1 MANIDNTV
9 LTSDN
14 AERFDEITKNLNF
27 KGTRSIDRSPGEI
40 FVRTSWGVP
49 HEEIKEL
56 SAKHPDMIFHA
67 IHSFEF
73 NTWDTEYHVDY
84 TAGEDEVVNA
94 VPGYM
99 WPVQEQLEKEV
110 PCYKELLD
118 KVIEVFKRVD
128 IVVDDPNGGG
138 KCIEWCD
145 AEVAVTVEHEGYR
158 MRAKKNLSQIEEIK
172 CYRARET
179 KTVEWDAVI
188 GTAGDFPF

>member
-1 MANIDNTV
+1 MANVDNIM

-14 AERFDEITKNLNF
+14 SERFDEITKEFKF
-27 KGTRSIDRSPGEI
+27 KGERSIEREPGKI
-40 FVRTSWGVP
+40 FVRTIWGIP
-49 HEEIKEL
+49 RDEIKEL
-56 SAKHPDMIFHA
+56 SKKHPDMTFYA
-67 IHSFEF
+67 EHSFECSM
-73 NTWDTEYHVDY
+73 WDTIYHVNY
-84 TAGEDEVVNA
+84 TAGKDEVVDA
-94 VPGYM
+94 EPSYM
-99 WPVQEQLEKEV
+99 WPTQEQLEKEI

-138 KCIEWCD
+138 KCIEWCE
-145 AEVAVTVEHEGYR
+145 AEVTVVVEHKGYR